1 MASLGYKIPRNNSER
16 TQILESLKEKPF
28 KPRNK
33 GHVHHVFTQY
43 EQEV

>member
-33 GHVHHVFTQY
+33 GHVHDVFTQY